1 MKPSLS
7 LPNIRVGIDRK
18 DMFQF
23 KAAYT
28 TFIGREQE
36 IQQLDEFVRVDN
48 DYPIRWLMVTGP
60 GGIGKSRLA
69 LEYCQKIRQQGF
81 DAGFLTAEN
90 LYRLQDYQPEKP
102 TLIVID
108 YVAAQSNLVSSVI
121 LDLHRRQTTNNPL
134 PRNKNLRLLL
144 LERDISYDTNNNN
157 GNWWKDFKKNAEVWS
172 CGFLLNEHNQPIL
185 SLSGFND
192 DKLWQIIEEVYQKS
206 KSEIIPFD
214 REEILT
220 QLYRLDPRKRP
231 LFAFFVGVALADG
244 NYGNLREWNV
254 HNLLDSLLAREK
266 KEFWQPHESYE
277 RKEPKLHENLLA
289 MVTLTQGLPQDTISE
304 FCESIAKEGKW
315 LPPEPDID
323 LYKSMAQ
330 IREDEQTDETVWEG
344 LQPDL
349 LGEYFVLIRIEDWLH
364 SINKNKAKKEVIA
377 LIQSAWDTSPEEVK
391 DFIDRTLRDYTELAN
406 TKAYQ
411 ILLTTPPSTKTRKE
425 VWNARGLFLQY
436 ATVNPYT
443 STGELANP
451 LKYYGIIVNETALPQ
466 DETIKA
472 LLILKQAEATFN
484 MTMFFS
490 SKGNIEQAEVYY
502 KKIEG
507 LFLKYNTPDIAF
519 VQAQAAN
526 NLIVFFGLLQTLEKA
541 EEYFNG
547 ITELLKAFRTPDIA
561 LAQANAVTNITA
573 HFGNATDS
581 EHIKKYYD
589 KIHDLL
595 DEFKMPEIALQKAKA
610 AGNLITY
617 SRDKTKFKYA
627 EHLYYDIETLFSIF
641 KLPEIKALQARAA
654 YSLAERTGRKEEFE
668 KAEWYFAQGKAF
680 SKNLTTP
687 LIISVHTNAALNL
700 TVHFADSGA
709 FKKGEQYYRE
719 LTESMA
725 KYESQ
730 ETIISVAKAAVFL
743 CLKTAQFGQQEHAE
757 IYYKTIETLLSKYRN
772 TAIIKILVEYTETL
786 IKIIIKDGWLV
797 LAKTSQQLILFYSN
811 KLFSFILY
819 GI

>member
-1 MKPSLS
+1 MSGTSSEGKLLQFVAEEFSNELGRAFSKQLLKTEHQKARMGFLIYLSKENLQISTANQDTLQKVSQLLEGIAKNQQLGNHIQEEALLVQKLATEGLRQMGYALEEIKEGIDRVIKQTAVKPSLS

-48 DYPIRWLMVTGP
+48 DYLIRWLMVTGP

-411 ILLTTPPSTKTRKE
+411 ILLTTPPSTK
-425 VWNARGLFLQY
+425 
-436 ATVNPYT
+436 
-443 STGELANP
+443 
-451 LKYYGIIVNETALPQ
+451 
-466 DETIKA
+466 
-472 LLILKQAEATFN
+472 
-484 MTMFFS
+484 
-490 SKGNIEQAEVYY
+490 
-502 KKIEG
+502 
-507 LFLKYNTPDIAF
+507 
-519 VQAQAAN
+519 
-526 NLIVFFGLLQTLEKA
+526 LEKKFGML
-541 EEYFNG
+541 EDCFFN
-547 ITELLKAFRTPDIA
+547 T
-561 LAQANAVTNITA
+561 
-573 HFGNATDS
+573 
-581 EHIKKYYD
+581 
-589 KIHDLL
+589 
-595 DEFKMPEIALQKAKA
+595 
-610 AGNLITY
+610 
-617 SRDKTKFKYA
+617 
-627 EHLYYDIETLFSIF
+627 
-641 KLPEIKALQARAA
+641 
-654 YSLAERTGRKEEFE
+654 
-668 KAEWYFAQGKAF
+668 
-680 SKNLTTP
+680 
-687 LIISVHTNAALNL
+687 
-700 TVHFADSGA
+700 
-709 FKKGEQYYRE
+709 
-719 LTESMA
+719 
-725 KYESQ
+725 
-730 ETIISVAKAAVFL
+730 
-743 CLKTAQFGQQEHAE
+743 
-757 IYYKTIETLLSKYRN
+757 
-772 TAIIKILVEYTETL
+772 
-786 IKIIIKDGWLV
+786 
-797 LAKTSQQLILFYSN
+797 QQLILIPQLESW
-811 KLFSFILY
+811 LIL
-819 GI
+819 